1 MGQGVIEEAEVPRAG
16 LEAVSP
22 ITVPS
27 RAGAH
32 FGRRTGAL
40 LMAPSVD
47 RRSGSGL
54 AEEGAPSRAAR

>member
-27 RAGAH
+27 RAGAN
-32 FGRRTGAL
+32 FGRRTE
-40 LMAPSVD
+40 PC
-47 RRSGSGL
+47 
-54 AEEGAPSRAAR
+54 